1 MGDTTTNFYIHEYN
15 IGDLVLART
24 FPPQFTPRSKY
35 YMTKNIWFLEEIVNR
50 GIKLLII
57 DTVEQIGYLFTKVLQ
72 RNKFEC
78 LRKNIMGW

>member
-1 MGDTTTNFYIHEYN
+1 MVDTPMNVSVHQDKS
-15 IGDLVLART
+15 GDLVLART
-24 FPPQFTPRSKY
+24 FPHQFTPNSKY
-35 YMTKNIWFLEEIVNR
+35 YATKTIWFLEEIVNR

-57 DTVEQIGYLFTKVLQ
+57 DTVEHIGYLFTKVLQ